1 MTNNKIHASAAFSSL
16 TKNNEELCGDHVEIA
31 RSDDGLIVV
40 LSDGLGSG
48 VKANILST
56 ITAKIISTMMCGGAK
71 LEDTVETVAKTL
83 PVCKVRKVAYSTFSI
98 AKIYDSGRVCLT
110 EFDSPACVF
119 VRNGK
124 IMKIDYEERSIAEHT
139 IRQAHFNIQ
148 VGDLLVLMTDGVI
161 YAGLGKSYPL
171 GWGFQNAAKYIADCY
186 SQSTGSKTITALLCR
201 KCRRLYNNRPG
212 DDTTAVAVKIE
223 SDKTV
228 NLFSGPPV
236 NQDDDER
243 MVKDFLASEGKK
255 VICGGTSAGI
265 VSRITGKQLI
275 PSLTFYDIDIP
286 PTASM
291 EGIDLVT
298 EGAITLER
306 AVNLLS
312 HYKESGLYTLDMPD
326 GQDGA
331 SRLARLLLT
340 DCTRLNL
347 YIGIKRNPAH
357 TDNDLASDLGLRAL
371 LLNDL
376 YNIMQEF
383 GKTVTRKYY

>member
-1 MTNNKIHASAAFSSL
+1 MTETKIHASAAFASL
-16 TKNNEELCGDHVEIA
+16 TKNNEELCGDHVEIV
-31 RSDDGLIVV
+31 RSNDALIAV

-56 ITAKIISTMMCGGAK
+56 ITAKIISTMMCGGST

-83 PVCKVRKVAYSTFSI
+83 PVCQVRKVAYSTFSI
-98 AKIYDSGRVCLT
+98 VKVYDNGRVCLT

-119 VRNGK
+119 VRDGK
-124 IMKIDYEERSIAEHT
+124 TMDIAYEERNMSGHS
-139 IRQAHFNIQ
+139 IRQAHFDTQ

-171 GWGFQNAAKYIADCY
+171 GWGFQNAAKYITDCY
-186 SQSTGSKTITALLCR
+186 SQNTGSKSISALLCR
-201 KCRRLYNNRPG
+201 KCKRLYNNKPG
-212 DDTTAVAVKIE
+212 DDTTAIAVKIE
-223 SDKTV
+223 NNSVV

-236 NQDDDER
+236 NPEDDSR
-243 MVKDFLASEGKK
+243 MVEDFLSSEGKR
-255 VICGGTSAGI
+255 VICGGTSARI
-265 VSRITGKQLI
+265 VSRITGKEI
-275 PSLTFYDIDIP
+275 VPSLTFYDINIP
-286 PTASM
+286 PTANM

-306 AVNLLS
+306 AIGLLS
-312 HYKESGLYTLDMPD
+312 HYKESGLYTLDVPD

-340 DCTRLNL
+340 DCTTLNL
-347 YIGIKRNPAH
+347 FIGKKRNPAH
-357 TDNDLASDLGLRAL
+357 SGGDLASDLGLRAL

-376 YNIMQEF
+376 YHIMQEF